1 MEIRISTQDREEAHI
16 LAAYESLIWS
26 PAYNEAGTFSLVIDR
41 QYYRYFKEDSII
53 EVGIDNKYQGL
64 FEYMTD
70 LDNLDSQTVTIQ
82 GHFLTQILNR
92 RVFTNVLD
100 YDNVNL
106 GTFIDEMMRKTFLD
120 PDPKRHMNFVVDY
133 YPDKLRYEKVT
144 VASEPSDLLTLLYS
158 VAQEHDFGVNV
169 FLDDDCVYH
178 LQLYKGDD
186 KTLGSSADTPV
197 ILSKDWDTAYQIVY
211 TYSNENTKTF
221 AYSVAGTD
229 ENRLVYAIEPQAESG
244 LKRREAIFASNIM
257 LEEEMEESTYAE
269 LVKAEMR
276 TMMLDYGAVEL
287 LECEISDK
295 YEYRTDINIGDVVTV
310 DSLALSL
317 EISARILS
325 AEEVWDKTGY
335 SISVSIGSSAKLVR
349 YIRRV

>member
-16 LAAYESLIWS
+16 LADYDSLVWA
-26 PAYNEAGTFSLVIDR
+26 PAFNEAGTFSLVIDR
-41 QYYRYFKEDSII
+41 QYYKYFSEDCII
-53 EVGIDNKYQGL
+53 EVGIDNKFQGL

-70 LDNLDSQTVTIQ
+70 LDTLDSQTVTIQ

-92 RVFTNVLD
+92 RVFTNILD

-106 GTFIDEMMRKTFLD
+106 ETFMNEMMARTFLD
-120 PDPKRHMNFVVDY
+120 SDPKRRMNFVVDY
-133 YPDKLRYEKVT
+133 SPASLRYEKIT
-144 VASEPSDLLTLLYS
+144 VAYEPSDLLTLMYS
-158 VAQEHDFGVNV
+158 VAQEHEFGVNV

-178 LQLYKGDD
+178 LQLYRGED

-197 ILSKDWDTAYQIVY
+197 ILSKDWDTAYQIIY
-211 TYSNENTKTF
+211 TYSNENTKTY
-221 AYSVAGTD
+221 AYSIAGTD
-229 ENRLVYAIEPQAESG
+229 ENRLVYAIEPQAETG
-244 LKRREAIFASNIM
+244 LKRREVVFSSSIM
-257 LEEEMEESTYAE
+257 LEEDMSESAYAE

-276 TMMLDYGAVEL
+276 TFMLDYGVVEL

-310 DSLALSL
+310 DSLSLNL

-325 AEEVWDKTGY
+325 TEEVWDKTGY
-335 SISVSIGSSAKLVR
+335 TISVTIGSSAKLVR